1 MAEAHPPASPSGD
14 PAGGYERSDLT
25 AKSVAIFGV
34 ALAAVIILVLVVTG
48 WMFHYFSAQYARVDV
63 PPSPLAR
70 TRPGPPEPRL
80 QVDPTKD
87 LRAMRAEEDTRLTG
101 YGWVDKEAGV
111 VRMPIARAMELLV
124 ERGLPAAAKKA
135 PARGGRR

>member
-1 MAEAHPPASPSGD
+1 MAEAHPPGSPSGD

-48 WMFHYFSAQYARVDV
+48 WMFHYFAAWQARVDV
-63 PPSPLAR
+63 PPSPLAQ

-87 LRAMRAEEDTRLTG
+87 LKAMHAEEDTRLTG

-124 ERGLPAAAKKA
+124 ERRLPAAAKKA
-135 PARGGRR
+135 PAREGRR

>member
-1 MAEAHPPASPSGD
+1 M
-14 PAGGYERSDLT
+14 
-25 AKSVAIFGV
+25 
-34 ALAAVIILVLVVTG
+34 AAVIILVLVVTG
-48 WMFHYFSAQYARVDV
+48 WMFHYFAARQARVDV

-80 QVDPTKD
+80 QVDPTQD
-87 LRAMRAEEDTRLTG
+87 LRAMRAEEDTRLAS